1 MGVAM
6 RAVEKRLR
14 EKIVELE
21 RQISEK
27 DKDLAEYHRHFQ
39 KRFRWWIE
47 LLGKGGTPSLP
58 WLIEDDAKLFHRVKS
73 WWWW

>member
-1 MGVAM
+1 M